1 MKATNQDIKI
11 ERETFQ
17 SSKAGLDQ
25 MYIELQK
32 KLVEESIKKIVN
44 FWISFFNRKYRIL
57 SFFNKEIFL

>member
-1 MKATNQDIKI
+1 MQFNCKKATNQDIKI

-44 FWISFFNRKYRIL
+44 FWISL
-57 SFFNKEIFL
+57 NKKFKGFK

>member
-1 MKATNQDIKI
+1 MLCLFKATIQDIKV

-32 KLVEESIKKIVN
+32 KLVEESIKKIVSIITN
-44 FWISFFNRKYRIL
+44 
-57 SFFNKEIFL
+57 